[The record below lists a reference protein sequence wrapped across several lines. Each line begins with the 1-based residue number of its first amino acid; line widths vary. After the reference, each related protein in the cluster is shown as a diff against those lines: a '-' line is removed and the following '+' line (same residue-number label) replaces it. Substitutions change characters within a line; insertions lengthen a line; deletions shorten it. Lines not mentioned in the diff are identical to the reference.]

1 MSKIVRFLEYR
12 RGASFVH
19 FTRTE
24 MNSLLSLYS
33 RHVMRGEWRD
43 YAIDQRDGMARFAV
57 FRSSFERPLFIVT
70 KQIKGQGKSGPGA
83 GTSPSA
89 SATYQFTV
97 LSGRET
103 LIQGATL
110 LEVLPVFDQPA
121 RLLRGSS

>member
-12 RGASFVH
+12 RGAPFVH
-19 FTRTE
+19 FTRSE

-43 YAIDQRDGMARFAV
+43 YAIDQSDGTARFAV

-70 KQIKGQGKSGPGA
+70 KQPKGTGKPAPAAGGPA
-83 GTSPSA
+83 PAFQYS
-89 SATYQFTV
+89 V
-97 LSGRET
+97 LSGREM
-103 LIQGATL
+103 LAQGASL
-110 LEVLPVFDQPA
+110 LEVLPVFDQPL

>member
-43 YAIDQRDGMARFAV
+43 YAIDQSDGMARFAV
-57 FRSSFERPLFIVT
+57 FRSSFEKPLFIVT
-70 KQIKGQGKSGPGA
+70 KQIKGQGKSGTG
-83 GTSPSA
+83 GGGSA
-89 SATYQFTV
+89 SAVQFTV
-97 LSGRET
+97 LSGREK

>member
-12 RGASFVH
+12 RGVPFVH
-19 FTRTE
+19 FTRSE

-43 YAIDQRDGMARFAV
+43 YAIDQSDGTARFAV

-70 KQIKGQGKSGPGA
+70 KQPKGNGKAAVGTAGA
-83 GTSPSA
+83 PA
-89 SATYQFTV
+89 YQFTV
-97 LSGRET
+97 QSGREK
-103 LIQGATL
+103 LAQGASL
-110 LEVLPVFDQPA
+110 LDVLPVFDQPL